1 MSASDLLVP
10 AECGEPLLDCTGLD
24 SRVLWDASYRKQ
36 GVPGA
41 PERLY
46 LRAEVFRRLRRAAGS
61 LPAGYALLVF
71 DGHRS
76 LKTQKA
82 LYDGFRRT
90 LRREHPEL
98 NEAALLELVDDFAA
112 KPEKNLLRPFPHST
126 GGAVDL
132 TVARDG
138 VALDM
143 GTDFDDS
150 SPLARANADMPEPA
164 RSNRRLLRYAM
175 EGAGFVSYGGEWWH
189 FAYGER
195 LWARV
200 NGKTPIYGFIDEEAP
215 AGTVG

>member
-1 MSASDLLVP
+1 MSGPDPLVP

-24 SRVLWDASYRKQ
+24 GRVLWDAAYRKRF
-36 GVPGA
+36 VPGA

-46 LRAEVFRRLRRAAGS
+46 LRGEVFRRLRQAAEA
-61 LPAGYALLVF
+61 LPAGHALLVF

-76 LKTQKA
+76 LVTQRA
-82 LYDGFRRT
+82 LYDGFFHM

-98 NEAALLELVDDFAA
+98 NEEQLLELVDDFAA

-138 VALDM
+138 VPLDM
-143 GTDFDDS
+143 GTGFDES
-150 SPLARANADMPEPA
+150 SPLARADADVPDPA
-164 RSNRRLLRYAM
+164 KSNRRLLRSAM
-175 EGAGFVSYGGEWWH
+175 EGAGFVPYEGEWWH

-200 NGKTPIYGFIDEEAP
+200 NGRTPIYGYLER
-215 AGTVG
+215 